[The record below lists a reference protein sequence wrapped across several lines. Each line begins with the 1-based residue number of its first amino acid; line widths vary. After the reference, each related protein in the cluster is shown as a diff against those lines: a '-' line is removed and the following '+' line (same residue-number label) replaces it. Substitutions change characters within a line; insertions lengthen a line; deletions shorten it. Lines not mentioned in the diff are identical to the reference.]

1 MIYIIYIYL
10 YYYDEIII
18 IIIIKIIIIIIIIII
33 ITETKVL
40 NGPIAAFDRT
50 VSMVMDK
57 IKNTK
62 LRSGLKQEIIGPDK
76 DQRFGLEAVKLKCIL
91 FVNNK

>member
-10 YYYDEIII
+10 YYCDEIII
-18 IIIIKIIIIIIIIII
+18 IIIIKIIIII

-40 NGPIAAFDRT
+40 NGPIASFDRT